1 VTGRKVY
8 SAVSMCMATIYICC
22 RA

>member
-1 VTGRKVY
+1 
-8 SAVSMCMATIYICC
+8 MHFIIYICC